1 MWLYCYLDHLPN
13 RLFDLPMKELTFN
26 QWQEHLAKELQENYR
41 KLKLI
46 KNEKLQTISPAEPA
60 SVQRIQNSRIPVNQ

>member
-1 MWLYCYLDHLPN
+1 
-13 RLFDLPMKELTFN
+13 MKELTFN

-46 KNEKLQTISPAEPA
+46 KDEKLQTISPAESA
-60 SVQRIQNSRIPVNQ
+60 SVQRIQSSRIPVNQ